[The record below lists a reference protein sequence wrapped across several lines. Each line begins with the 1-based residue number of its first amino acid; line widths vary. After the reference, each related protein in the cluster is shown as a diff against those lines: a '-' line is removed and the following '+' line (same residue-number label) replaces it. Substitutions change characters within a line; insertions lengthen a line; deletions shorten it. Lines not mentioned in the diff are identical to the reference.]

1 VKILKDFYSR
11 NGRDVDKELRE
22 VFVTNLPNAVVNDA
36 QVAIVREQ
44 VSKSGF
50 QNVKE
55 WELMEKER

>member
-1 VKILKDFYSR
+1 MKILKDFYSR
-11 NGRDVDKELRE
+11 NGRVVDKELRE

>member
-1 VKILKDFYSR
+1 
-11 NGRDVDKELRE
+11 
-22 VFVTNLPNAVVNDA
+22 VTNLPNAVVNDA